1 MILATQSVDELKKS
15 DILNLILESCSTKIF
30 LANPD
35 MDRDLYQGVFHLN
48 DKETDLITTLIPK
61 QQMLIKRPDIT
72 KVVNLNV
79 DPVSYWLY
87 TSDPMDNLK
96 KKEVIAQHGLTE
108 GLQIL
113 ARRQFSMKPLLSSA
127 ASRPLHLWSPDR
139 RRPPGSH
146 HQVLRQRHHRAA
158 MPDAGLHRHCLAGW
172 RADPRLHHR
181 RQGALDRQRRS
192 ELLLHPPGQARSFVE
207 PQSHLRQREDLFVP
221 LDGSGE
227 EAAEV
232 DYKVFVEPREE
243 SAVSALGVA

>member
-1 MILATQSVDELKKS
+1 MLFYLLHRANAIIEDDQFAGVLKAFVIDEAWVFFRNATIKDYITRALKTWRKKNGAMILATQSVDELKKS

-72 KVVNLNV
+72 KVINLNV

-96 KKEVIAQHGLTE
+96 KKEVIARHGLTE

-113 ARRQFSMKPLLSSA
+113 ARRQS
-127 ASRPLHLWSPDR
+127 
-139 RRPPGSH
+139 
-146 HQVLRQRHHRAA
+146 V
-158 MPDAGLHRHCLAGW
+158 
-172 RADPRLHHR
+172 
-181 RQGALDRQRRS
+181 
-192 ELLLHPPGQARSFVE
+192 
-207 PQSHLRQREDLFVP
+207 
-221 LDGSGE
+221 
-227 EAAEV
+227 
-232 DYKVFVEPREE
+232 
-243 SAVSALGVA
+243 